1 MGEITNSFVKAN
13 NSWAQSIAWV
23 KVDGTWRQCYSNVKI
38 NDDWRPGV
46 AGQLELYSPGTEA
59 LRSSLYNV
67 EVYDGTQFSS
77 AYVFSGARTAI
88 AAYGLDDPYSPAGP
102 SNPFK
107 NKLWLAGSKPV
118 LSYLTFGT
126 NQNRYVRVSKPGT
139 SVTSIDI
146 RPRSK
151 NIPYQIYGG
160 SAVIELSK
168 GHKVWVTLNNELSS
182 PLFIFA
188 DDLKPPIPTTGNYYY
203 FEPGVHEISAI
214 DSTTNRTITSKVG
227 GPDLS
232 VYGVGWSAFPGYI
245 EGQPYTIYLDGGAY
259 VRGTINTRNKN
270 NLKIIGPGILAG
282 DNLDGQVIKSYNYL
296 QSFSD
301 YVAANIVMIQGPMSY
316 EELAGG
322 LQDFSTEL
330 GYSSP
335 PIYNFSGVP
344 SGVTVSGITVVN
356 SPWYTIKGMNNVN
369 SVKVLSPW
377 EYSTDGPSI
386 YPDRK
391 TKFGTLTD
399 NFVFVGDDAV
409 FTTPNNKNYSPA
421 APTYSGSSITSG
433 ITAYSM
439 SNGPVVLQYRS
450 YFYFPQAD
458 KSYQSLMYDMDVGSY
473 SRNRPTE
480 TVIRATTDNLFNQDP
495 TFVGL
500 YDVTLS
506 NVRVEDTID
515 TPLFWMGNIADPYA
529 NGDLIL
535 GDAGNEY
542 GAMSGIV
549 LADIT
554 ASGSNNNISGNPVWG
569 RDQNNKPYNILFKNI
584 KINNEYITESN
595 RDNFI
600 TWNRQYDPELVNVG
614 RAPLGGEIVDVYFY
628 IGDSVAYGVSGF
640 ASELTATPYASIAD
654 QVTGCYI
661 YRQAPAWDATAV
673 TGTRFEIIRPGD
685 NTAPLD
691 YYYFDGIPK
700 QDPLGNMSSESV
712 LLHKLR
718 NISDRDIYLIKS
730 ARGGTMA
737 FSAVSANGYA
747 AEDWSISSVNEMY
760 DRFELSANSA
770 IATLRSS
777 GKNPNLRG
785 GVIFLGTNVPSY
797 YNDRAFTS
805 SMINREVSS
814 LLYSINNLFESDND
828 VAADYAN
835 IVWVTPHQNIGDT
848 FSDFGYYMERVRA
861 EVSSFEN
868 IFYKHHFYTP
878 SAWGNATYFAD
889 FSHPNTSGYIEI
901 AEDIFDIFDANTSSV
916 TNPTLNPG
924 VNITFVTGT

>member
-13 NSWAQSIAWV
+13 NLWAQSIAWV

-67 EVYDGTQFSS
+67 EVYDGTEFSS
-77 AYVFSGARTAI
+77 AYVFSAARTAI
-88 AAYGLDDPYSPAGP
+88 AAYGLDDVTGAVGP
-102 SNPFK
+102 SNPYK
-107 NKLWLAGSKPV
+107 NKLWNSGSRPT

-168 GHKVWVTLNNELSS
+168 GHKAWVTVNNELSS

-188 DDLKPPIPTTGNYYY
+188 DDLKPPIPTTGNYQY
-203 FEPGVHEISAI
+203 FSPGIHELSALYPY
-214 DSTTNRTITSKVG
+214 TNRTFISKFDG
-227 GPDLS
+227 ISTLTLNGAGYS
-232 VYGVGWSAFPGYI
+232 SFPGYV
-245 EGQPYTIYLDGGAY
+245 EGEPYTLYLDGGAY
-259 VRGTINTRNKN
+259 VKGTLDIRNKN

-282 DNLDGQVIKSYNYL
+282 DPIDGEVFHDDEYFQTFYELLD
-296 QSFSD
+296 
-301 YVAANIVMIQGPMSY
+301 ANVVMIRANTTY

-322 LQDFSTEL
+322 LEDYTAIL
-330 GYSSP
+330 GYPASV
-335 PIYNFSGVP
+335 YNFSGVP
-344 SGVTVSGITVVN
+344 SGVIVSGITVVN
-356 SPWYTIKGMNNVN
+356 SPWYTIKGPNVVKG
-369 SVKVLSPW
+369 VKVLSPW
-377 EYSTDGPSI
+377 MYSTDGPSVN
-386 YPDRK
+386 PDRK
-391 TKFGTLTD
+391 TKFASNTD
-399 NFVFVGDDAV
+399 SFVFVADDAIFAV
-409 FTTPNNKNYSPA
+409 PNAKNYNPLV
-421 APTYSGSSITSG
+421 PTTDGSSITSG

-439 SNGPVVLQYRS
+439 SNGPLVLQYRS
-450 YFYFPQAD
+450 FYYYDQPD
-458 KSYQSLMYDMDVGSY
+458 KTYQSIICDLDIGSY
-473 SRNRPTE
+473 SRNRDSE
-480 TVIRATTDNLFNQDP
+480 AVIRATTDNLYGINPKQQ
-495 TFVGL
+495 GL
-500 YDVTLS
+500 YDVTVS
-506 NVRVEDTID
+506 NIRVEDPID
-515 TPLFWMGNIADPYA
+515 HALFWIGNILDPYA
-529 NGDLIL
+529 NGDPIL
-535 GDAGNEY
+535 GDGGNEY
-542 GAMSGIV
+542 GATSGLIFKN
-549 LADIT
+549 IT
-554 ASGSNNNISGNPVWG
+554 ASGTNIQISGNPIWG
-569 RDQNNKPYNILFKNI
+569 RNQENRPFNISFTNLQ
-584 KINNEYITESN
+584 INGEYVTNSN

-600 TWNRQYDPELVNVG
+600 RWDREYDPYLINSYSKVG
-614 RAPLGGEIVDVYFY
+614 DVVDVYFY

-661 YRQAPAWDATAV
+661 YREVATWDATAV

-814 LLYSINNLFESDND
+814 LIYSLNSLFQTTND
-828 VAADYAN
+828 VATDYAN
-835 IVWVTPHQNIGDT
+835 IIWVAPHQNIGDT

-878 SAWGNATYFAD
+878 SAWGNTTYFPD
-889 FSHPNTSGYIEI
+889 SVHPNTSGYIEI
-901 AEDIFDIFDANTSSV
+901 AEDLFDIFNANTSSV